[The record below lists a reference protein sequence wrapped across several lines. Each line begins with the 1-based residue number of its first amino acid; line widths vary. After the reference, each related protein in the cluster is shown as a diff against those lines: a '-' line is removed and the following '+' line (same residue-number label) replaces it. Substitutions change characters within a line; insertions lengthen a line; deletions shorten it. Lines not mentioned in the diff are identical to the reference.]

1 MRSSFGFVAIA
12 ISTIQIATIQ
22 TITVAKP
29 VSNLSQIAA
38 EVTVHIVPKPGER
51 GKEYVGA
58 IVKKDKDVYSVLL
71 NISIE
76 KMTKQI
82 VTFDGLKYPIEAIH
96 NYDNKGR
103 KYDGEVFT
111 RHRMSSSDDRF
122 TYSIVQFR
130 SPRSY
135 WVVAIGDS
143 TAIGKKGNIYAS
155 VRRSGKIFIQPN
167 RVVLNNTGKLFY
179 DNQEYNSLHEKEF
192 IFNDRG
198 ELIGF
203 HLQDKRSIDDEYFWP
218 EYQGYPYPTLS
229 SLFEIYRTSHWM
241 PDVCGNYR
249 RGIRARVVAMRD
261 RYYVGETI
269 EHLHLPAKKLGLRVN
284 IQQNRQSQSI
294 KSENDFATALNII
307 NMSYRDDRDAIIAAL
322 DRAIQS
328 NPLNAD
334 LYGMRGNARIALSYR
349 HKNKDILNEQK
360 MLADYDRA
368 ISLNPQDSISL
379 FLRSNLKIDNEDYR
393 GALADLDR
401 LVALKPNSSAA
412 YYYRG
417 YLKQHHLK
425 DFPGALTD
433 YDRLVELNPKDPKV
447 YLNRGLL
454 QEQDIHNF
462 KAALVDYN
470 RVLGIQR
477 TSIID
482 RTPDKDQI
490 LAFYYF
496 IARLKAEKIQDFQG
510 ALADYNRIISSDSN
524 NPKIYLERAEV
535 KARLK
540 DLDGALADYN
550 FVLNRKDITPNLS
563 DNAYV
568 RRAKF
573 KVNYLKDIAGAL
585 VDYNRAVEENSNNA
599 ETYYE
604 RGMFIDTYRQ
614 NRAAAK
620 ADFQKAIAL
629 LNSIEYKSE
638 TDLELLKKVKLVLG
652 D

>member
-1 MRSSFGFVAIA
+1 MRSSFGFMAIA

-29 VSNLSQIAA
+29 VSNLSQIAT
-38 EVTVHIVPKPGER
+38 EVSVHIVPKPGER
-51 GKEYVGA
+51 EREYVGA
-58 IVKKDKDVYSVLL
+58 IVKKDKDLYSVLL

-82 VTFDGLKYPIEAIH
+82 VTFDGRKYPIESIY

-103 KYDGEVFT
+103 KYDGEVFM
-111 RHRMSSSDDRF
+111 RHRMSSSEDRF

-130 SPRSY
+130 SPINYR
-135 WVVAIGDS
+135 VVAIGDS
-143 TAIGKKGNIYAS
+143 TAIGKKGNIYVS
-155 VRRSGKIFIQPN
+155 VRRSRKILIQPN
-167 RVVLNNTGKLFY
+167 RVVLNNTGKIFY
-179 DNQEYNSLHEKEF
+179 DNQEYNSPHEKEF

-203 HLQDKRSIDDEYFWP
+203 HLQDKHSIDDEYFWP

-229 SLFEIYRTSHWM
+229 SLFEIYHTSHWM
-241 PDVCGNYR
+241 SDVCGNYR
-249 RGIRARVVAMRD
+249 RGIRARIVAMRD
-261 RYYVGETI
+261 RYHVGETI

-294 KSENDFATALNII
+294 KSENDFAAALNTID
-307 NMSYRDDRDAIIAAL
+307 MSYRDDRDTIITAL

-349 HKNKDILNEQK
+349 HENKDILNEQK

-412 YYYRG
+412 YYYRS

-425 DFPGALTD
+425 DFAGALTD

-462 KAALVDYN
+462 QAALVDYN
-470 RVLGIQR
+470 RVLEIQR
-477 TSIID
+477 TSTID

-490 LAFYYF
+490 LAVYYF

-540 DLDGALADYN
+540 DIDGALADYN

-604 RGMFIDTYRQ
+604 RGMFIDTYQQ